1 MVALTINT
9 NLASLNSQRVLE
21 LSRFQLRQ
29 SITRLASGVKIAGA
43 SDGVAELAL
52 SESIR
57 SDVRAL
63 QQGSRNLNDG
73 LALIRTAEAALNDI
87 SGTFIRLRELASQ
100 AANGTVGGTE
110 RQTINLEYQ
119 NLLAELDR
127 ISNSTSFRDTILL
140 DGTLAKSASE
150 HLVLQVGVDSTSENQ
165 IDLNNELDLTQVSRA
180 AFNLGDSNVTSQGA
194 AYLALNDLTSSIDTL
209 IEIRSRAGSTQIR
222 LTSAL
227 NNLNSQ
233 IENLTGAVSTIRDAD
248 IAEELAGLTKNQ
260 ILVQAGV
267 AMLGQANLIPQAVL
281 TLFEGIQ

>member
-100 AANGTVGGTE
+100 GANGTVGNTE

-227 NNLNSQ
+227 NNLNAQ
-233 IENLTGAVSTIRDAD
+233 IENLSGAVSTIRDAN
-248 IAEELAGLTKNQ
+248 IAEELALLTKNQ
-260 ILVQAGV
+260 ILVQAGA

-281 TLFEGIQ
+281 TLFEGV

>member
-21 LSRFQLRQ
+21 LSRSQLGR
-29 SITRLASGVKIAGA
+29 SITRLATGVKISGA

-87 SGTFIRLRELASQ
+87 SSTFIRLRELASQ
-100 AANGTVGGTE
+100 AANGTVGDTE

-119 NLLAELDR
+119 SLLAELDR

-150 HLVLQVGVDSTSENQ
+150 HLVLQVGVDSTSDNQ

-180 AFNLGDSNVTSQGA
+180 AFNLEDSNVTSQGA
-194 AYLALNDLTSSIDTL
+194 AFLALNDLTSSIDTL

-227 NNLNSQ
+227 NNLNSCNKRAGSMKASGTS
-233 IENLTGAVSTIRDAD
+233 IPFR
-248 IAEELAGLTKNQ
+248 LAFRRALLSAPMSN
-260 ILVQAGV
+260 
-267 AMLGQANLIPQAVL
+267 
-281 TLFEGIQ
+281 

>member
-100 AANGTVGGTE
+100 AANGTVGDTE

-150 HLVLQVGVDSTSENQ
+150 HLVLQVGVDSTSKNQ

-180 AFNLGDSNVTSQGA
+180 AFNLEGSNVTSQGA
-194 AYLALNDLTSSIDTL
+194 AFLALNDLTSSINTL

>member
-100 AANGTVGGTE
+100 GANGTVGNTE

-267 AMLGQANLIPQAVL
+267 AMLGQANLIPQTVL

>member
-9 NLASLNSQRVLE
+9 NLASMNSQRVLE
-21 LSRFQLRQ
+21 LSRSQLGR
-29 SITRLASGVKIAGA
+29 SITRLASGVKISGA
-43 SDGVAELAL
+43 SDGVGELAL

-73 LALIRTAEAALNDI
+73 LGLIRTAEASLNDI

-100 AANGTVGGTE
+100 AANGTVGTTE
-110 RQTINLEYQ
+110 KQTINLEYQ

-127 ISNSTSFRDTILL
+127 ISSSTEFRDTTLL
-140 DGTLAKSASE
+140 DGSLANSASG
-150 HLVLQVGVDSTSENQ
+150 HLVLQLGSDSSSKNQ

-227 NNLNSQ
+227 NNLNTQ
-233 IENLTGAVSTIRDAD
+233 IENLSGAVSTIRDAN
-248 IAEELAGLTKNQ
+248 IAEELALLTKNQ
-260 ILVQAGV
+260 ILVQAGA

-281 TLFEGIQ
+281 TLFEGV

>member
-9 NLASLNSQRVLE
+9 NLASMNSQRVLE
-21 LSRFQLRQ
+21 LSRSQLGR
-29 SITRLASGVKIAGA
+29 SITRLASGVKISGA
-43 SDGVAELAL
+43 SDGVGELAL

-73 LALIRTAEAALNDI
+73 LGLIRTAEAALNDI

-100 AANGTVGGTE
+100 AANGTVGATE
-110 RQTINLEYQ
+110 KQTINLEYQ

-127 ISNSTSFRDTILL
+127 ISTSTEFRDTTLL
-140 DGTLAKSASE
+140 DGSLANSASG
-150 HLVLQVGVDSTSENQ
+150 HLVLQLGSDSSSKNQ

-180 AFNLGDSNVTSQGA
+180 AFNLTDSNVTSQGSA
-194 AYLALNDLTSSIDTL
+194 FLALNDLTSAIDTL
-209 IEIRSRAGSTQIR
+209 ISIRSRAGSTQIR

-227 NNLNSQ
+227 NNLNTQ
-233 IENLTGAVSTIRDAD
+233 IENLSGAVSTIRDAN
-248 IAEELAGLTKNQ
+248 IAEELALLTKNQ
-260 ILVQAGV
+260 ILVQAGA

-281 TLFEGIQ
+281 TLFEGV

>member
-29 SITRLASGVKIAGA
+29 SITRLASGVKISGA

-73 LALIRTAEAALNDI
+73 LASVRTAEAALNDI
-87 SGTFIRLRELASQ
+87 SSTFIRLRELASQ
-100 AANGTVGGTE
+100 AANGTVGDTE

-127 ISNSTSFRDTILL
+127 ISNSTSFRDTLLL

-150 HLVLQVGVDSTSENQ
+150 HLVLQVGVDSTSDNQ

-180 AFNLGDSNVTSQGA
+180 AFNLEDSNVTSQGA
-194 AYLALNDLTSSIDTL
+194 AFLALNDLTSSINTL

-281 TLFEGIQ
+281 TLFEGV

>member
-127 ISNSTSFRDTILL
+127 ISNSTSFRDTLLL

-180 AFNLGDSNVTSQGA
+180 AFNLGDSNVTSQA
-194 AYLALNDLTSSIDTL
+194 AAFLALNDLTSSIDTL

-233 IENLTGAVSTIRDAD
+233 IENLTGAVSTIRDAN
-248 IAEELAGLTKNQ
+248 IAEELAALTKNQ
-260 ILVQAGV
+260 ILVQAGA

>member
-9 NLASLNSQRVLE
+9 NLASMNSQRVLE
-21 LSRFQLRQ
+21 LSRSQLGK
-29 SITRLASGVKIAGA
+29 SITRLASGVKISGA
-43 SDGVAELAL
+43 SDGVGELAL

-73 LALIRTAEAALNDI
+73 LGLIRTAEAALNDI

-100 AANGTVGGTE
+100 AANGTVGATE
-110 RQTINLEYQ
+110 KQTINLEYQ
-119 NLLAELDR
+119 NLLAEMDR
-127 ISNSTSFRDTILL
+127 ISNATEFRDTTLL
-140 DGTLAKSASE
+140 DGSLAKSASV
-150 HLVLQVGVDSTSENQ
+150 HLVLQLGSDSSSKNQ

-180 AFNLGDSNVTSQGA
+180 AFNLTDSNVTSQGSA
-194 AYLALNDLTSSIDTL
+194 FLALNDLTSAIDTL
-209 IEIRSRAGSTQIR
+209 ISIRSRAGSTQIR

-233 IENLTGAVSTIRDAD
+233 IENLSGAVSTIRDAN
-248 IAEELAGLTKNQ
+248 IAEELALLTKNQ
-260 ILVQAGV
+260 ILVQAGA

-281 TLFEGIQ
+281 TLFEGV

>member
-127 ISNSTSFRDTILL
+127 ISNSTSFRDTVLL

-150 HLVLQVGVDSTSENQ
+150 HLVLQVGVDSTSNNQ

-180 AFNLGDSNVTSQGA
+180 AFNLEDSNVTSQGA
-194 AYLALNDLTSSIDTL
+194 AFLALNDLTSSIDTL

-233 IENLTGAVSTIRDAD
+233 IENLTGAVSTIRDAN
-248 IAEELAGLTKNQ
+248 IAEELAALTKNQ
-260 ILVQAGV
+260 ILVQAGA

>member
-180 AFNLGDSNVTSQGA
+180 AFNLEDSNVTSQGA

-267 AMLGQANLIPQAVL
+267 AMLGQANLIPQTVL

>member
-21 LSRFQLRQ
+21 LSRSQLGQ
-29 SITRLASGVKIAGA
+29 SITRLASGVKVAGA

-73 LALIRTAEAALNDI
+73 LALVRTAEAALNDI

-100 AANGTVGGTE
+100 AANGTIGSTE

-127 ISNSTSFRDTILL
+127 VSSSTEFRDTVLL
-140 DGTLAKSASE
+140 DGSLAASASE
-150 HLVLQVGVDSTSENQ
+150 HLVLQIGVDATSKNQ
-165 IDLNNELDLTQVSRA
+165 IDLNESIDLTEVSRDA
-180 AFNLGDSNVTSQGA
+180 LNLTNSNVTSQGGA
-194 AYLALNDLTSSIDTL
+194 FLALNDLTSAIDSL
-209 IEIRSRAGSTQIR
+209 IQIRSRAGSTQIR

-227 NNLNSQ
+227 NNLNAQ
-233 IENLTGAVSTIRDAD
+233 IEGLTGAVSTIRDAD
-248 IAEELAGLTKNQ
+248 MAEEQAALTKNQ
-260 ILVQAGV
+260 FLVQAGA
-267 AMLGQANLIPQAVL
+267 AMIGQANLIPQSVL
-281 TLFEGIQ
+281 TLFEGVQ

>member
-29 SITRLASGVKIAGA
+29 SITRLASGVKISGA

-127 ISNSTSFRDTILL
+127 ISNSTSFRDTVLL

-180 AFNLGDSNVTSQGA
+180 AFNLEDSNVTSQGA

-267 AMLGQANLIPQAVL
+267 AMLGQANLIPQTVL

>member
-9 NLASLNSQRVLE
+9 NLTSLNSQRVLE
-21 LSRFQLRQ
+21 LSRSQLGR
-29 SITRLASGVKIAGA
+29 SITRLATGVKISGA

-180 AFNLGDSNVTSQGA
+180 AFNLEDSNVTSQGA
-194 AYLALNDLTSSIDTL
+194 AFLALNDLTSSIDTL

>member
-1 MVALTINT
+1 
-9 NLASLNSQRVLE
+9 
-21 LSRFQLRQ
+21 
-29 SITRLASGVKIAGA
+29 
-43 SDGVAELAL
+43 
-52 SESIR
+52 
-57 SDVRAL
+57 L

-87 SGTFIRLRELASQ
+87 SSAFIRLRELASQ
-100 AANGTVGGTE
+100 AANGTVGDTE

-119 NLLAELDR
+119 SLLAELDR

-150 HLVLQVGVDSTSENQ
+150 HLVLQVGVDSTSDNQ

-180 AFNLGDSNVTSQGA
+180 AFNLEDSNVTSQGA
-194 AYLALNDLTSSIDTL
+194 AFLALNDLTSSIDTL

-248 IAEELAGLTKNQ
+248 IAEELAALTKNQ
-260 ILVQAGV
+260 ILVQAGA

>member
-127 ISNSTSFRDTILL
+127 ISNSTSFRDTLLL

-180 AFNLGDSNVTSQGA
+180 AFNLGDSNVTSQA
-194 AYLALNDLTSSIDTL
+194 AAFLALNDLTSSIDTL

-248 IAEELAGLTKNQ
+248 IAEELAALTKNQ
-260 ILVQAGV
+260 ILVQAGA

>member
-21 LSRFQLRQ
+21 LSRSQLGR
-29 SITRLASGVKIAGA
+29 SITRLATGVKISGA

-87 SGTFIRLRELASQ
+87 SSTFIRLRELASQ

-150 HLVLQVGVDSTSENQ
+150 HLVLQVGVDSTSDNQ

-180 AFNLGDSNVTSQGA
+180 AFNLEDSNVTSQGA
-194 AYLALNDLTSSIDTL
+194 AFLALNDLTSSIDTL

-248 IAEELAGLTKNQ
+248 IAEELAALTKNQ
-260 ILVQAGV
+260 ILVQAGA

>member
-21 LSRFQLRQ
+21 LSRSQLRQ

-150 HLVLQVGVDSTSENQ
+150 HLVLQVGVDSTSDNQ

-180 AFNLGDSNVTSQGA
+180 AFNLEDSNVTSQGA
-194 AYLALNDLTSSIDTL
+194 AFLALNDLTSSINTL

-267 AMLGQANLIPQAVL
+267 AMLGQANLIPQTVL